1 VRAVAAIAA
10 KAMSAIASST
20 GLTTAEKIPQK
31 FFSYVCIFAAV
42 AGTFGYLWLNFDSLT
57 RLALD
62 KRSVAVPVM
71 DTSDTGV
78 TQKDIQSFKRQ
89 IAESLQFT
97 TENIEAQKADLK
109 KLSDQVAA
117 LSMKI
122 DTMQG
127 VFQSSISAK
136 LEIRPGLQQSAVPVS
151 PAPPAERRKLAA
163 PKMTGLISVGGAPL
177 AAAADR

>member
-1 VRAVAAIAA
+1 
-10 KAMSAIASST
+10 M
-20 GLTTAEKIPQK
+20 G
-31 FFSYVCIFAAV
+31 
-42 AGTFGYLWLNFDSLT
+42 
-57 RLALD
+57 
-62 KRSVAVPVM
+62 
-71 DTSDTGV
+71 TSDTGV